1 MGEQIHS
8 AVLGAG
14 QIVALNARGA
24 APEWVMLTPKGP
36 RIVGNDGR
44 VFTLDNPGAVVD
56 AFAKSGL
63 KLPIDIN
70 HAQFHKA
77 SKGEA
82 SPAVGWI
89 EQLDARDGAIWGRV
103 EWNSRGES
111 ALKDRD
117 YRYISPALT
126 LDAAGRVVGIAHAG
140 LVNEPNFTMPALNAR
155 GDATEQPTLLREI
168 MERCGHGRAGAA
180 LNGAHMGA
188 EPSDA
193 APGVTLR
200 EVMERCGYKGA

>member
-1 MGEQIHS
+1 MGDAHS

-14 QIVALNARGA
+14 QVVALNARGA
-24 APEWVMLTPKGP
+24 APDWVMLTPKGP

-44 VFTLDNPGAVVD
+44 VFILDNPSAVVD

-77 SKGEA
+77 PKGEA
-82 SPAVGWI
+82 STAVGWI
-89 EQLDARDGAIWGRV
+89 EQLEARDGAIWGRV
-103 EWNSRGES
+103 EWNSCGAG

-117 YRYISPALT
+117 YRYISPALK

-140 LVNEPNFTMPALNAR
+140 LVNEPNFAMPALNAR
-155 GDATEQPTLLREI
+155 SEASEQSALLREI
-168 MERCGHGRAGAA
+168 MERCGHKV
-180 LNGAHMGA
+180 
-188 EPSDA
+188 PSA
-193 APGVTLR
+193 T
-200 EVMERCGYKGA
+200 